1 MVNYYETLKVS
12 PRASRSEIKSAYR
25 RLARKLHPDKNN
37 GSEETARAFAAI
49 AEAYE
54 VLSNAKE
61 RAAYDKRI
69 LRAEYNGSAN
79 GNGNSVFASSNSHAR
94 RWRQLVYEHR
104 YNEIIDRM
112 IAEER
117 RESMA
122 LQRIIFPTVALFLST
137 LLVAIFK
144 PQVFAKLGIPGVI
157 VLGTLFVVGVIHLI
171 GRIREALDRYAYH
184 DNEIHD
190 SIIEAK
196 ETAPKAYSRFLAGS
210 FLVAG
215 LLVSF
220 ALGLLI
226 GYFVDPNLIPQPSMF
241 GFSNPEFLLYPPI
254 FVLVVDSM
262 HSIASR
268 TEQWTLGD
276 RSAARRT
283 FITRG
288 E

>member
-12 PRASRSEIKSAYR
+12 PKASKTEIKSAYR

-69 LRAEYNGSAN
+69 LTAQYNGSAN
-79 GNGNSVFASSNSHAR
+79 GDSVFASSNSHAR

-122 LQRIIFPTVALFLST
+122 LQRIIFPTVALFFST
-137 LLVAIFK
+137 LMVSIFQ
-144 PQVFAKLGIPGVI
+144 PQIFPKVGIPGVI
-157 VLGTLFVVGVIHLI
+157 VLGTLFVVGIIHLI
-171 GRIREALDRYAYH
+171 GRIREALERYAYRA
-184 DNEIHD
+184 DEIHD
-190 SIIEAK
+190 SIIDAEAGTVK
-196 ETAPKAYSRFLAGS
+196 PYSRFFAGTFLIAGVAIS
-210 FLVAG
+210 FIA
-215 LLVSF
+215 
-220 ALGLLI
+220 GLLI
-226 GYFVDPNLIPQPSMF
+226 GNYAELGAIPWPPL
-241 GFSNPEFLLYPPI
+241 FSNPEFLLYPPV
-254 FVLVVDSM
+254 FVLLVDLM
-262 HSIASR
+262 HSIVLR
-268 TEQWTLGD
+268 TEH
-276 RSAARRT
+276 
-283 FITRG
+283 
-288 E
+288 